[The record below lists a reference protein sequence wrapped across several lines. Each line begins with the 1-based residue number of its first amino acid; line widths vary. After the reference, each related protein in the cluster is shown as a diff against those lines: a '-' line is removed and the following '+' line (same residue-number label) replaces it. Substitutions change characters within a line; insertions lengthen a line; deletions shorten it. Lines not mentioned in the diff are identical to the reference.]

1 MATNR
6 QEVERRILDIL
17 TYIENNTLAFPLKQN
32 INLFSLK
39 ELEQLL
45 EFLESWN
52 LEPIY
57 NLIDSKYK
65 EYLGLIEELKSIK
78 IRNKMTWFKEE
89 EQKEKEKEQLELN
102 TLLNF

>member
-6 QEVERRILDIL
+6 QNIEYKIFNIL
-17 TYIENNTLAFPLKQN
+17 TYIEDNTLAFPLKQN

-45 EFLESWN
+45 EFLESWK
-52 LEPIY
+52 LEYIY
-57 NLIDSKYK
+57 KLIDLKYK
-65 EYLGLIEELKSIK
+65 EYLWLIEELKSIK
-78 IRNKMTWFKEE
+78 IKNKMIHQKDE
-89 EQKEKEKEQLELN
+89 EQKDRKKEELELN